1 MSGSNPF
8 RHKKPNLQSAPHLS
22 RQQPH
27 PAPSSVHNGQDSQST
42 PSGPALKIYDEDPSR
57 SSPLQKSARN
67 ASPTVPAQALLHPS
81 ASDHSAQANTRAS
94 FPSHSSYPH
103 GLPSPVLGDDE
114 SSDSEDEE
122 SAEDPFNPDAS
133 GSGSD
138 GEDVID
144 GVKPMSRMGEEVRR
158 GGSIETGGAAA
169 RSAFANAREPTTPRG
184 NGDLMKMPSSGQ
196 TGKRATM
203 DVDAFTRMLMTGDM
217 GNAGAGKEP
226 SSMTRLPS
234 QTKHGLTFSS
244 DSSSNTDT
252 TPASKQAIFDRRH
265 LPQLE
270 TSRTSHEMSILEAD
284 EERRELAVLA
294 KPAERHKPPPP
305 KPRRGKPIEHNT
317 GQASPLTSSSISH
330 HSASPIT
337 LSISSPALLQQSRI
351 DVNKPLPQPLVD
363 NIFSS
368 MTAKDSDKGDDSASP
383 LLQHK
388 RPPTPPLTRRH
399 SQMKSNISDLSR
411 KNSSRL
417 STIPTA
423 TNNNL
428 LNTPSSTLKTPPPLP
443 SRRKDRES
451 STYSSSDA
459 TLLSSPQELLHYTQ
473 RQRSDSSKEDSSD
486 KSSLRSVETISAI
499 SNKRTSHGPPRP
511 PPPRRG
517 GGSGCRASLDEIRP
531 VTFSVE
537 NSPTI
542 SAAAATDTATRTRNH
557 IEVSKRASLDIPPQ
571 SHATDIL
578 ADLSRLKK
586 EVDDLRGRYE
596 GRQASS

>member
-8 RHKKPNLQSAPHLS
+8 RHKKPNLQSAPQLS
-22 RQQPH
+22 RRQQPH
-27 PAPSSVHNGQDSQST
+27 PAPSSVHNGQDNKST

-57 SSPLQKSARN
+57 SPPLQKSARN

-81 ASDHSAQANTRAS
+81 ASDHSAQANTTAS
-94 FPSHSSYPH
+94 CPSHSSYPH
-103 GLPSPVLGDDE
+103 GLPSPLLGDDE
-114 SSDSEDEE
+114 SPRS
-122 SAEDPFNPDAS
+122 EDPFNPDAS

-138 GEDVID
+138 GEDVLD
-144 GVKPMSRMGEEVRR
+144 GEEPMMSRMGEEVRR
-158 GGSIETGGAAA
+158 RRRRSIETGGAA
-169 RSAFANAREPTTPRG
+169 RSAFSTAREPATPRG
-184 NGDLMKMPSSGQ
+184 NGDSTTMPSSGQ

-226 SSMTRLPS
+226 SPMTRLPS
-234 QTKHGLTFSS
+234 QTKHGLPFSS

-252 TPASKQAIFDRRH
+252 APAASKRALFDRRH

-284 EERRELAVLA
+284 EERRELAALT

-317 GQASPLTSSSISH
+317 GQASPLANSSISNP
-330 HSASPIT
+330 SASPIT

-363 NIFSS
+363 NVFSS
-368 MTAKDSDKGDDSASP
+368 MTTKDSDKGADGASP

-399 SQMKSNISDLSR
+399 SQMKSNKSDLSR
-411 KNSSRL
+411 ENSSRF
-417 STIPTA
+417 SMVSPT

-428 LNTPSSTLKTPPPLP
+428 LNTLSSTLKSPPPLP

-459 TLLSSPQELLHYTQ
+459 TLLPSPQEQLHYTQ

-499 SNKRTSHGPPRP
+499 SNKRTSHGPPRL

-531 VTFSVE
+531 LAFSVE
-537 NSPTI
+537 DSPTI
-542 SAAAATDTATRTRNH
+542 SAAAATDAATRTRNN